1 MVSWP
6 AGVSAQAAEEFRR
19 EAGSSLGI
27 QDISLQW
34 RNLAGT
40 SGNEAF
46 ERIVVI
52 RFRGAC
58 VPDEASAKRTGALG
72 ITHVSNG
79 RILPFI
85 EMDCSR
91 LVNSVNRRFGRV
103 APLYREIALGRALGR
118 VAAHEIYHVLAGSEQ
133 HDTDGISKPSFDHED
148 LFDGELKL
156 NKEAANRIRA
166 SLQGQLH
173 RNTGT
178 VALVKSRD

>member
-6 AGVSAQAAEEFRR
+6 GGVSAQSAEEFRR
-19 EAGSSLGI
+19 EAGAALGI
-27 QDISLQW
+27 QDVVLQW
-34 RNLAGT
+34 RDLSSA
-40 SGNEAF
+40 SGSEAF
-46 ERIVVI
+46 DRIVVI

-58 VPDEASAKRTGALG
+58 AADESASKKAGALG

-85 EMDCSR
+85 EMDCPR
-91 LVNSVNRRFGRV
+91 VANSVNRRFGRV
-103 APLYREIALGRALGR
+103 APLFRELALGRALGR

-133 HDTDGISKPSFDHED
+133 HDEVGVSKPSFDHAD

-156 NKEAANRIRA
+156 NAEAASRIRA

-178 VALVKSRD
+178 VALVKSTE